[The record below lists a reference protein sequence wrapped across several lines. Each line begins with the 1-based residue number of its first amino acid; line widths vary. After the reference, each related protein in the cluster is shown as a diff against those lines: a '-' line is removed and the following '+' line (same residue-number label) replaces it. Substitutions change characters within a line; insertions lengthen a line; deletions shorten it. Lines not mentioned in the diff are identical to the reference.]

1 MAIKRKFAVLDEEIS
16 PENVQAMAE
25 LLTLIETRWLIGKAG
40 QLAINVNGKLYT
52 DLLHKNEVGYVLSDS
67 YDIVQSVALFL
78 CEHFGEHLYDYCTS
92 KNGKNVTIKSYCYR
106 IVNRMFGTKC
116 RGLKKDIR
124 LECLTTK
131 TEPRTEI
138 CETQEVNYKQ
148 YDETLNK
155 LGLNDY
161 YTTILNC
168 RMAGMSF
175 PEIGRIV
182 NRQISTVW
190 EALSRIRR
198 KYIEVTQ

>member
-1 MAIKRKFAVLDEEIS
+1 MAIKMEFAVLSEEIS
-16 PENVQAMAE
+16 ADNVQAMAE

-40 QLAINVNGKLYT
+40 QLAIKVNGKLYT

-78 CEHFGEHLYDYCTS
+78 CEHFGERLYDYYTS

-106 IVNRMFGTKC
+106 IVNRMFGMKC
-116 RGLKKDIR
+116 RRLKRDIR

-131 TEPRTEI
+131 SEPRTEI
-138 CETQEVNYKQ
+138 CETKTDYAA

-161 YTTILNC
+161 YSTILNC

-198 KYIEVTQ
+198 KYIEITQ

>member
-1 MAIKRKFAVLDEEIS
+1 MAIEREFAVLEEEIS

-40 QLAINVNGKLYT
+40 QLAIKVNGKLYT

-78 CEHFGEHLYDYCTS
+78 CEHFGEHLYDYFNS

-116 RGLKKDIR
+116 RRLKKDIR

-131 TEPRTEI
+131 SEPRTETRFDVEDYTHVDNI
-138 CETQEVNYKQ
+138 LSR
-148 YDETLNK
+148 LN
-155 LGLNDY
+155 LNDY
-161 YTTILNC
+161 YLTIINC

-190 EALSRIRR
+190 EALARIRR
-198 KYIEVTQ
+198 KYIEITT

>member
-1 MAIKRKFAVLDEEIS
+1 MAIKRKFAVLEEEIS

-40 QLAINVNGKLYT
+40 QLAIKVNGKLYT
-52 DLLHKNEVGYVLSDS
+52 DLLHKDEVGYVLSDS

-78 CEHFGEHLYDYCTS
+78 CEHFGEHLYDYYTS
-92 KNGKNVTIKSYCYR
+92 KSGKNVTIKSYCYR

-116 RGLKKDIR
+116 RGLKRDIR

-131 TEPRTEI
+131 SEPRTETRFDVEDYTHVDNI
-138 CETQEVNYKQ
+138 LSQ
-148 YDETLNK
+148 

-161 YTTILNC
+161 YSTILNC

-175 PEIGRIV
+175 LEIGRIV

>member
-16 PENVQAMAE
+16 KDNVQAMAE

-131 TEPRTEI
+131 TEPRV
-138 CETQEVNYKQ
+138 ETRFDVEDYTHVDNILSQ
-148 YDETLNK
+148 

-161 YTTILNC
+161 YSTILNC